1 MIDQIVE
8 NSTSKLVPKFSEN
21 HLIDITRPLRP
32 DPPNIS
38 DAPHPSPV
46 PKPQRQA
53 EEGRAVWPS
62 NEPDWKQTQHQ
73 EGPLEQR
80 AKPKRSDY
88 ASITSHPQH
97 PSSQQ
102 KRQELEQKR
111 QKLEQKQ
118 SSKKGALKQP
128 PSNSA
133 NESSSKER
141 PGPKTV
147 AANPLNTRTVPLP
160 SSSTQ
165 DINEHKSATSEG
177 VSIPSKQAK
186 TSSKTSQKEHLDNG
200 KHISIDVN
208 ISNSINTMPPL
219 LSPLPAGLLSPDHP
233 GLEGGTRSHSSKPN
247 QITPPSSTK
256 SKAVDTGPSEQTQ
269 HDIVSPLESP
279 LDMPPLLSPLP
290 EWWMEKIGI
299 DAEKLRLHD
308 SEIHATTIATLG
320 ARRERSRQ
328 PDTPGVARKT
338 TKSNKAKSTLAKDFS
353 PDPSSFSSTKAGE
366 NTDGLSKR
374 LDSNRA
380 DRDKLLVKLKYGKR
394 NSKTI
399 ARLLQMTARP
409 VAEAKILPVSAH
421 ASAGSETRK
430 HARMGDDTE
439 EPSTKRNKVANN
451 DAPLPVPSGTGA
463 RKHARLADDA
473 EQPSAKRPK
482 VPNKDG
488 SAANS
493 SGSEVKKHAHP
504 ADDAEEP
511 STKRPKLAG
520 SADVQRAR
528 TPLTP
533 SARSPAPSM
542 AQKTF
547 STPKKGDAMKSVA
560 MRRVDSN
567 DGQVLTPHGG
577 SVSTPASTEKPRT
590 SGGDSKYA
598 ELDALKAAHTKYTAI
613 GTMLKRQ
620 GDLILKIKEKDPS
633 PVSDEE
639 KRLGA
644 VIAIESVIAYM
655 VGFHSGDLSR
665 QKERKV
671 GHAEQ
676 WSQFLPFM
684 VFATERAKGQGELFT
699 LALLLNA
706 VSRECLERIYMERL
720 TAEPAGTIPSYL
732 KELAKNSHLRQSAWS
747 AYRDQCKEHPVD
759 FTISVEEAKGV
770 TVAVLADYCRK
781 MGIAWETKLEF

>member
-8 NSTSKLVPKFSEN
+8 NSTSKLVPKFSAD
-21 HLIDITRPLRP
+21 HLIDVARPPRSA
-32 DPPNIS
+32 PPYKS
-38 DAPHPSPV
+38 DAPHPQPM
-46 PKPQRQA
+46 PKPQKQA
-53 EEGRAVWPS
+53 EEGRAVWSPS
-62 NEPDWKQTQHQ
+62 NEPDWKQKQRQ
-73 EGPLEQR
+73 EEPSEPR
-80 AKPKRSDY
+80 AKTRRSDH
-88 ASITSHPQH
+88 ANNMSHPQH
-97 PSSQQ
+97 PSNQQ
-102 KRQELEQKR
+102 NHQGLEQKR

-118 SSKKGALKQP
+118 PSKKGALKQP
-128 PSNSA
+128 PLNSV
-133 NESSSKER
+133 NESSSKELR
-141 PGPKTV
+141 GPKTV
-147 AANPLNTRTVPLP
+147 PVNLVKAGTVAIP
-160 SSSTQ
+160 SSGTRN
-165 DINEHKSATSEG
+165 INERKSATSG
-177 VSIPSKQAK
+177 ISPPSKQSKSSNK
-186 TSSKTSQKEHLDNG
+186 TLQNEHLDNEN
-200 KHISIDVN
+200 HMSIDVN

-233 GLEGGTRSHSSKPN
+233 SLEGDTVSHSSKPN
-247 QITPPSSTK
+247 QITPPSSAK
-256 SKAVDTGPSEQTQ
+256 SKTADAGPAELAH
-269 HDIVSPLESP
+269 HDVVSPLESP
-279 LDMPPLLSPLP
+279 IDMPPLLSPLP

-308 SEIHATTIATLG
+308 SEIQATTIATLG

-338 TKSNKAKSTLAKDFS
+338 TKSNKAKSTLAKDVAT
-353 PDPSSFSSTKAGE
+353 DPGSSTSTKTGGNIDVLNKKLE
-366 NTDGLSKR
+366 F
-374 LDSNRA
+374 NRM
-380 DRDKLLVKLKYGKR
+380 DREKLLVKLKYGKR
-394 NSKTI
+394 NSKAI
-399 ARLLQMTARP
+399 IRLLQMTARP
-409 VAEAKILPVSAH
+409 AAA
-421 ASAGSETRK
+421 AGSEARK
-430 HARMGDDTE
+430 HARMGDDPE

-451 DAPLPVPSGTGA
+451 DAPLSIPSGTDA
-463 RKHARLADDA
+463 RKYARLADDA
-473 EQPSAKRPK
+473 EQPSTKRLK
-482 VPNKDG
+482 VANKEG
-488 SAANS
+488 PAANS
-493 SGSEVKKHAHP
+493 SGSEVKKHARQ

-511 STKRPKLAG
+511 ATKRSKVTG
-520 SADVQRAR
+520 NIDVQRAR
-528 TPLTP
+528 TPVTP
-533 SARSPAPSM
+533 NAQSPAPSIT
-542 AQKTF
+542 QKTF

-577 SVSTPASTEKPRT
+577 SVSTPASIEKPRT

-598 ELDALKAAHTKYTAI
+598 ELDALKAAHTKYAAI

-620 GDLILKIKEKDPS
+620 ADQILKIKEKDPG

-655 VGFHSGDLSR
+655 IGFHSGDLSR

-671 GHAEQ
+671 GYADQ

-720 TAEPAGTIPSYL
+720 TAEPAGTAPSYL

-747 AYRDQCKEHPVD
+747 GYRDQCKEHHVD

-770 TVAVLADYCRK
+770 AVTVLTDYCKK

>member
-8 NSTSKLVPKFSEN
+8 NSTSKLVPKFSAD
-21 HLIDITRPLRP
+21 HPIDIARPPRS
-32 DPPNIS
+32 DPPSKS
-38 DAPHPSPV
+38 DAPHPQPM
-46 PKPQRQA
+46 PKPQKQA
-53 EEGRAVWPS
+53 EEGRAVWPPS
-62 NEPDWKQTQHQ
+62 NEPDWKQKQRQ
-73 EGPLEQR
+73 EEPSEQR
-80 AKPKRSDY
+80 AKARRSDH
-88 ASITSHPQH
+88 ASNTSHPQH

-102 KRQELEQKR
+102 KHQGLEQKR

-118 SSKKGALKQP
+118 PSKKGALKQP
-128 PSNSA
+128 PLNSA
-133 NESSSKER
+133 NESSFKELR
-141 PGPKTV
+141 GPKTV
-147 AANPLNTRTVPLP
+147 PANLVKVGTAAIPL
-160 SSSTQ
+160 SGTQ
-165 DINEHKSATSEG
+165 NINERKSTSG
-177 VSIPSKQAK
+177 ISPPSKQSRSSNK
-186 TSSKTSQKEHLDNG
+186 TLQNEHLENE
-200 KHISIDVN
+200 KHMSIDVN
-208 ISNSINTMPPL
+208 ISNSMDTMPPL
-219 LSPLPAGLLSPDHP
+219 LSPLSASLLSPDHP
-233 GLEGGTRSHSSKPN
+233 SLEGDTVSHSSKPN
-247 QITPPSSTK
+247 HITPLSSAK
-256 SKAVDTGPSEQTQ
+256 SKTAYAGPAELAHQ
-269 HDIVSPLESP
+269 DVVSPLESP
-279 LDMPPLLSPLP
+279 IDMPPLLSPLP

-308 SEIHATTIATLG
+308 SEIQATTIATLG

-338 TKSNKAKSTLAKDFS
+338 TKSNKAKSTLAKDVS
-353 PDPSSFSSTKAGE
+353 TDPSSATSTKTGE
-366 NTDGLSKR
+366 IIDVPNKK
-374 LDSNRA
+374 LDFNRT

-394 NSKTI
+394 NSKAIT
-399 ARLLQMTARP
+399 RLLQMTARP
-409 VAEAKILPVSAH
+409 TTA
-421 ASAGSETRK
+421 AGSEARR
-430 HARMGDDTE
+430 HARMGDDPE

-451 DAPLPVPSGTGA
+451 DASLSIPSGTNT

-473 EQPSAKRPK
+473 EQPSTKRPK
-482 VPNKDG
+482 VSNKG
-488 SAANS
+488 GPAANS
-493 SGSEVKKHAHP
+493 SGSEVKKHARQ
-504 ADDAEEP
+504 ADNAEEP
-511 STKRPKLAG
+511 AKRPKVT
-520 SADVQRAR
+520 SNVDVQRAR
-528 TPLTP
+528 TPVTP
-533 SARSPAPSM
+533 SAQSPAPPA

-590 SGGDSKYA
+590 SGSDSKYT
-598 ELDALKAAHTKYTAI
+598 ELDALKAAHTKYAAI

-620 GDLILKIKEKDPS
+620 ADQILKIKEKDPG

-671 GHAEQ
+671 GYADQ

-720 TAEPAGTIPSYL
+720 TAEPAGTAPSYL

-747 AYRDQCKEHPVD
+747 GYRDQCKEHPVD

-770 TVAVLADYCRK
+770 AVTVLTDYCRK